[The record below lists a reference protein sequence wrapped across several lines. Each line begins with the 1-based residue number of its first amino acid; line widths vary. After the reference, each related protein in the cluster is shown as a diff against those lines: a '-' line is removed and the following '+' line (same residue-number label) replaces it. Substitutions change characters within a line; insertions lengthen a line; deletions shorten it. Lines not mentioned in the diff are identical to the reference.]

1 MSKAMEHNEWKQRIQ
16 LVGTLEGV
24 KFHGVRMSA
33 TLVQA
38 EVRAR
43 TPIRFDVDTALRP
56 TIDGGMQPV
65 SLPAGR
71 IYELLRE
78 GAYVMAKAWEMPGA
92 WGVPELVLDSITIAL
107 GGGAKECLGAFV
119 WGDELAEEA
128 WNAQFL
134 MDEAEHEPVQS
145 K

>member
-1 MSKAMEHNEWKQRIQ
+1 MEQMQWRQSIQ
-16 LVGTLEGV
+16 LIGTLEGV
-24 KFHGVRMSA
+24 KFHGARMCS

-38 EVRAR
+38 EGHAR
-43 TPIRFDVDTALRP
+43 TPIRFDMGTALRP

-71 IYELLRE
+71 MYELLRE
-78 GAYVMAKAWEMPGA
+78 GAYVMATAWEMPGA
-92 WGVPELVLDSITIAL
+92 WGVPALVVESITIAL
-107 GGGAKECLGAFV
+107 DGGAKECLGAFV

-134 MDEAEHEPVQS
+134 MDEPEHEPVQS